1 MAAKD
6 VIDYYNQVCK
16 DYTEML
22 QTLTD
27 MEEAFNENLVS
38 EAQLEQIKN
47 IIKPL
52 KENYMTLSWVVF
64 LLNKPSRK
72 EKFKG
77 YDRRMAKFKSDKDEN
92 RSMENVLKQN
102 QAVLDE
108 MKNHQFQQE

>member
-1 MAAKD
+1 MAVKD

-16 DYTEML
+16 DYTDML

-47 IIKPL
+47 MIKPL

-72 EKFKG
+72 EKFKS
-77 YDRRMAKFKSDKDEN
+77 YDRQMAKFKSDKDKN
-92 RSMENVLKQN
+92 RSMENILNQN

-108 MKNHQFQQE
+108 IKNHQFQHE